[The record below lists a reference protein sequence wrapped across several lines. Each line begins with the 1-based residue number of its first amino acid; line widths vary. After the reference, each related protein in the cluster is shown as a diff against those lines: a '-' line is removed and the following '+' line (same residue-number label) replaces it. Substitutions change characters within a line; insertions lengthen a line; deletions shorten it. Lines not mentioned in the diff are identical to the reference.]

1 MSHYD
6 FDLDP
11 VQRAIQKNMSQALF
25 LPIFEDLPEF
35 ELDWLVQ
42 GFLPGGYLT
51 MLAGPPKSGKTCLA
65 TALALAVATGTPFAG
80 RPTQQSAVLWIAAE
94 ETPQERYQI
103 LKTSELADTA
113 CPLYTCYN
121 RLNIDEELDLFA
133 LDREISRHEAKLVIV
148 DPLLGAISGRSLQG
162 SWNARKTLQLLKQL
176 CGQRQV
182 TALVLHHEKRIQ
194 GQPARVGDSDQVSAT
209 ASMNIVLRRG
219 MGVPPMS
226 VTGVPP
232 VQRATPPRLVTLD
245 CQGRGEWSNQ
255 VLKLASNAPLDYQE
269 LTDQRRQPMPEGDF
283 TAAESKVLNL
293 LRDCPMPSEAIL
305 DRTEI
310 SIGTIRNVVA
320 RLRKRGLLKV
330 AEIRD
335 GVKHYGLVQVK

>member
-11 VQRAIQKNMSQALF
+11 VQRALQKNMSLAMF

-42 GFLPGGYLT
+42 GFLPTGYLA

-80 RPTQQSAVLWIAAE
+80 RPTQQSAVLWVAAE
-94 ETPQERYQI
+94 ETPQERNQI
-103 LKTSELADTA
+103 LKTSDLADSA

-133 LDREISRHEAKLVIV
+133 LDREIKRHESKLIIV
-148 DPLLGAISGRSLQG
+148 DPLLGAISGRSLQD
-162 SWNARKTLQLLKQL
+162 SWNARKTLHLLKQL
-176 CGQRQV
+176 CGQREV
-182 TALVLHHEKRIQ
+182 TAIVLHHEKRTQ
-194 GQPARVGDSDQVSAT
+194 GQRARVGDNDQVSAT
-209 ASMNIVLRRG
+209 ASMNIVLR
-219 MGVPPMS
+219 S
-226 VTGVPP
+226 SSSL
-232 VQRATPPRLVTLD
+232 RATASIKPGKALPRIVTLD
-245 CQGRGEWSNQ
+245 CQGRGGWSNQ
-255 VLKLASNAPLDYQE
+255 SLKLLSAGPLEYQE
-269 LTDQRRQPMPEGDF
+269 FTEQRRLPMPEGDF

-335 GVKHYGLVQVK
+335 GVRHYGLVQCKP